1 MSDVVDPIRMRVGG
15 LILDPDSNTPI
26 VVLRDHEGSRF
37 LPIWIGPFEAN
48 AIVMRLE
55 GVQAPRP
62 FTHDLLMSALQGLGT
77 TVRHI
82 VISDLKDNTFYAR
95 IHLDRAGEELILDAR
110 PSDAIAIALRA
121 EAAIFV
127 ALEVLEKAKTDE
139 RTTKLTEE
147 ERIRKWLEELGPEDL
162 GEYEM

>member
-1 MSDVVDPIRMRVGG
+1 MTEPAETIRMRVGG

-26 VVLRDHEGSRF
+26 VVLRDAEGGRF

-55 GVQAPRP
+55 GVEAPRP
-62 FTHDLLMSALQGLGT
+62 MTHDLLLSGLQELQAE
-77 TVRHI
+77 VRQI
-82 VISDLKDNTFYAR
+82 LICDLKDNTFYAR
-95 IHLDRAGEELILDAR
+95 IYLSQGKEEIVLDAR
-110 PSDAIAIALRA
+110 PSDAIALALRA
-121 EAAIFV
+121 EAPILV
-127 ALEVLEKAKTDE
+127 ATSVLKEASTDE

-147 ERIRKWLEELGPEDL
+147 ERIRKWLEELEPEDL